1 MTRLERGAAAVL
13 WLGTLGACSV
23 LPSPAPPRYEYLV
36 LTTSALAA
44 PVAGGVTVAIDD
56 VRLPAYLERAELV
69 TRLSDNQIQFS
80 PRARW
85 AEPLS
90 NAVPRVLADDLA
102 TALAGSGVRVV
113 ARGGDADL
121 ALDIAV
127 DQLEGPVAGPVR
139 VRARW
144 SLRRAGQR
152 ALAGS
157 GQLTADEPVRGP
169 SAETAAALSRLLV
182 RLSTA
187 LAADVRGHA
196 AATPADPAA
205 P

>member
-1 MTRLERGAAAVL
+1 MRAAGMVLALGA
-13 WLGTLGACSV
+13 LGACSV
-23 LPSPAPPRYEYLV
+23 LPSPDPPRYEYLV
-36 LTTSALAA
+36 LTTATPAA
-44 PVAGGVTVAIDD
+44 PVTGGVAVAIDD

-102 TALAGSGVRVV
+102 TALAGAGVRVV

-121 ALDIAV
+121 ALDVAV
-127 DQLEGPVAGPVR
+127 DQLEGPPAGPVR

-144 SLRRAGQR
+144 SLRRSGQR

-157 GQLTADEPVRGP
+157 GQLTADEPVAPRGP
-169 SAETAAALSRLLV
+169 STDTAAALSRLLV
-182 RLSTA
+182 RLSVA
-187 LAADVRGHA
+187 LAADVRSQAA
-196 AATPADPAA
+196 AATVAPAGS
-205 P
+205 